1 MSANQK
7 EFIYAEGVN
16 ANINSNTDMT
26 ESLIQKSIVK
36 AKFHL
41 YSERFMK
48 RTIDIIASLFG
59 VLLLIP
65 LTIGIAIAN
74 RVAKD
79 KGPIFYTQKR
89 IGKNGKEFKL
99 YKFRSMIVGADEVL
113 ENYLAQNEEAREEYH
128 TYKKLKHDPR
138 ITKVG
143 EFIRKTSID
152 EMPQLINVL
161 KGDMSLVG
169 PRPYLPREKEDMGRM
184 YDSIILCKPGITGF
198 WQISGRSETTFK
210 ERLDMDI
217 EYYYN
222 RSLKLDVKLLLKTF
236 KKVILREGA
245 I

>member
-7 EFIYAEGVN
+7 EFIYAEGVS
-16 ANINSNTDMT
+16 ANVNSNTEMT
-26 ESLIQKSIVK
+26 ESLIQKSMVK
-36 AKFHL
+36 AKMHL
-41 YSERFMK
+41 YFDRIVK
-48 RTIDIIASLFG
+48 RTIDIIGALFG
-59 VLLLIP
+59 ILLLVP
-65 LTIGIAIAN
+65 LTIGVAIAN

-99 YKFRSMIVGADEVL
+99 YKFRSMIVGADEIL
-113 ENYLAQNEEAREEYH
+113 EKYLAENEEAREEYS

-138 ITKVG
+138 ITRVG

-152 EMPQLINVL
+152 ELPQLVNVL
-161 KGDMSLVG
+161 KGEMSLVG
-169 PRPYLPREKEDMGRM
+169 PRPYLPKEKEDMGRM

-222 RSLKLDVKLLLKTF
+222 RSLKTDIKLLLKTV